1 MEIILPVSSAG
12 MLTVFRIRR
21 DERHLHRPFRYQR
34 SHYHR
39 RDEVP
44 DQRRIQLLREDRS
57 NEVLMPRIRDIQRNR
72 TVDSSDTLDGG
83 VAVGLL
89 VQLDEGEAFVRHD
102 VLKAGVLDDVAVE
115 LPTESSYVDV
125 GLVVL
130 QDGDQA
136 IANLENRMY
145 RLSLHPFL
153 RRSSE
158 D

>member
-1 MEIILPVSSAG
+1 
-12 MLTVFRIRR
+12 
-21 DERHLHRPFRYQR
+21 
-34 SHYHR
+34 
-39 RDEVP
+39 
-44 DQRRIQLLREDRS
+44 
-57 NEVLMPRIRDIQRNR
+57 MPRIRDIQRNR